1 MGWTEASGG
10 AVEAEGSR
18 ASAGSHGG
26 EVGGR
31 WRGYVGGGGS
41 GEGAGCEEK
50 RDVGIG
56 RDAIYGSQGR
66 VMCREGRV
74 IKIGLWRNEKRLCTS
89 LDG

>member
-1 MGWTEASGG
+1 MGWTEASEG
-10 AVEAEGSR
+10 AVEAERSR

-31 WRGYVGGGGS
+31 WRVYVGGGGS

-56 RDAIYGSQGR
+56 REQRQGLIR
-66 VMCREGRV
+66 R
-74 IKIGLWRNEKRLCTS
+74 
-89 LDG
+89 